1 MYYIMDD
8 IAPVWEKATIFERE
22 SFITRSCAELIVDM
36 CDAGEAKGLEVIRAN
51 LASLTEFAELMQDE
65 LEVRAKKNS
74 ITADFSAICADIESK
89 GFNADIAERLA
100 ALSEDV
106 REYAEIQPT
115 AEEEEQADDDAYE
128 NIKAL
133 IERTALAVGE

>member
-1 MYYIMDD
+1 
-8 IAPVWEKATIFERE
+8 
-22 SFITRSCAELIVDM
+22 
-36 CDAGEAKGLEVIRAN
+36 
-51 LASLTEFAELMQDE
+51 MQDE